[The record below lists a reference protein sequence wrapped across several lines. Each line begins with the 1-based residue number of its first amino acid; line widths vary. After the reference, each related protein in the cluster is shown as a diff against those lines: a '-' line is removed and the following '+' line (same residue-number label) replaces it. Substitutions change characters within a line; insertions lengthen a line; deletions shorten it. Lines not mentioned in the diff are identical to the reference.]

1 MIIEFSVAA
10 IAIAFILLV
19 VFLIRLFQKGVVTL
33 GETNRTLVEVRNA
46 VHGLT
51 QESSKLIHTANEV
64 TVDAKHKMR
73 TVDPLLESA
82 QDVGEVLHNITN
94 TVKQAANSRGNGV
107 PPRATKTK
115 TPSNPKRN
123 IR

>member
-1 MIIEFSVAA
+1 MVIEYSVAA
-10 IAIAFILLV
+10 IAIAFIWLV
-19 VFLIRLFQKGVVTL
+19 LFLIRLLQKGMVTL

-51 QESSKLIHTANEV
+51 QESSKLIHTANQV
-64 TVDAKHKMR
+64 TVEAKHKMR

-82 QDVGEVLHNITN
+82 QDVGEVIHNITN
-94 TVKQAANSRGNGV
+94 SVKQAANSRGNGV
-107 PPRATKTK
+107 PPRTNR
-115 TPSNPKRN
+115 TPSTPKRN

>member
-1 MIIEFSVAA
+1 MTIEYSVAA
-10 IAIAFILLV
+10 IAIAFMWLV
-19 VFLIRLFQKGVVTL
+19 VFVIRLLQKGMVTL

-51 QESSKLIHTANEV
+51 QESSKLINTANQV

-73 TVDPLLESA
+73 TVDPLMESV
-82 QDVGEVLHNITN
+82 QDVGEVIHNITN
-94 TVKQAANSRGNGV
+94 SVKQATNSRNNGA
-107 PPRATKTK
+107 PPRTNR
-115 TPSNPKRN
+115 TPANPKRN